1 MRSIRV
7 VVPNRP
13 GLLAEM
19 TEVLGA
25 RGIDICQIVVETNN
39 AGAVVR
45 MEVEDEDSALG
56 ALTDAGYQAVSDDVL
71 LARIEDR
78 PGSLASLSRQLAD
91 ANLNIRSLHHVRR
104 ESGFALVAVS
114 TDDNSR
120 ARELLGEA
128 AL

>member
-13 GLLAEM
+13 GLLAEL
-19 TEVLGA
+19 TEVLA
-25 RGIDICQIVVETNN
+25 ASHIDIANIVVETED

-45 MEVEDEDSALG
+45 MEVEDDDAALG
-56 ALTDAGYQAVSDDVL
+56 ALTDAGYHAVSDDVL

-78 PGSLASLSRQLAD
+78 PGSLASLSRRFAD

-114 TDDNSR
+114 TDDNGR

>member
-1 MRSIRV
+1 MRNIRV

-13 GLLAEM
+13 GLLAEL
-19 TEVLGA
+19 TEVLA
-25 RGIDICQIVVETNN
+25 SRGIDIAQIVVETHD

-45 MEVEDEDSALG
+45 MQVEDEDAALG
-56 ALTDAGYQAVSDDVL
+56 VLTDAGYHAVSDDVL

-78 PGSLASLSRQLAD
+78 PGSLAALSRRLAD
-91 ANLNIRSLHHVRR
+91 ARLDIRSLHHVRR

-114 TDDNSR
+114 TDDNAR

-128 AL
+128 AV

>member
-1 MRSIRV
+1 MGNIRV

-13 GLLAEM
+13 GLLAEV
-19 TEVLGA
+19 TESLA
-25 RGIDICQIVVETNN
+25 SRGIDIANIVVETHD

-45 MEVEDEDSALG
+45 MEVHDDDAALG
-56 ALTDAGYQAVSDDVL
+56 ALTDAGYHAVSDDVL

-78 PGSLASLSRQLAD
+78 PGSLASLSRRFAD

-114 TDDNSR
+114 TDDNAR
-120 ARELLGEA
+120 AKALLGEE

>member
-19 TEVLGA
+19 TGVLGA
-25 RGIDICQIVVETNN
+25 RCIDICQIVVESND

-56 ALTDAGYQAVSDDVL
+56 ALTDAGYQAVSDDVV

-78 PGSLASLSRQLAD
+78 PGSLASLSRRFAD

-114 TDDNSR
+114 TDDNGR

>member
-19 TEVLGA
+19 TEVLGM
-25 RGIDICQIVVETNN
+25 RGIDICQIVVETSD

-45 MEVEDEDSALG
+45 MEVENEDKALG

-78 PGSLASLSRQLAD
+78 PGSLASLSRRFAD

-114 TDDNSR
+114 TDDNGR